1 MLYVETTEFN
11 ILIDN
16 VKSNMNDTFIWI
28 SIFEIIIAS
37 SILII
42 SIIIAFFFINKLIR
56 PIVLL
61 TNYAQAINQTAHSEN
76 KKKVKNLVKC
86 DINTLQVIIFYLKI
100 KIL

>member
-11 ILIDN
+11 VLIDN

-28 SIFEIIIAS
+28 SIAETLFALT
-37 SILII
+37 ILII
-42 SIIIAFFFINKLIR
+42 SIIIAVFFINKLIQ

-76 KKKVKNLVKC
+76 KKKVKNLVKF
-86 DINTLQVIIFYLKI
+86 DINTLQVL
-100 KIL
+100 